1 MNNLKRIS
9 SLLLSMMLGATM
21 ASAVVPNIMKN
32 VDEKAMNKWV
42 ESQFKKMTKEERVA
56 QMMVI
61 GVSPREKGEKLD
73 SDRKSVV

>member
-1 MNNLKRIS
+1 MRNLKRIG
-9 SLLLSMMLGATM
+9 SLLLAVMMGVSV

-42 ESQFKKMTKEERVA
+42 EAEFKKMSKEERVA

-61 GVSPREKGEKLD
+61 GVSPREKGENL
-73 SDRKSVV
+73 